1 MIRDDAE
8 DVDEFIV
15 LRNIALDDSIEE
27 SIPYGL
33 VSEIAVSGKA
43 RCLDRIDRDAFFKEF
58 ICDTCDIVADDAG
71 GAAGQNEVGIG
82 VDDIDSALDRRPELI
97 DASENDFLLKHVT
110 GRDRNR
116 ADEARGLVSGLS
128 LLGSRGLH
136 AAAGAAMEDRA
147 DTVECT

>member
-15 LRNIALDDSIEE
+15 LLNIAFDDFIEK

-43 RCLDRIDRDAFFKEF
+43 GRFDRIDRDALFKEF
-58 ICDTCDIVADDAG
+58 VRDTGDIVADDAG
-71 GAAGQNEVGIG
+71 GAAGQNEVGIC
-82 VDDIDSALDRRPELI
+82 VDDIDSALDRRSKFI
-97 DASENDFLLKHVT
+97 DSAEDDFLLEHIT

-116 ADEARGLVSGLS
+116 ADEARRLVSGLS
-128 LLGSRGLH
+128 LLGSRRLH

-147 DTVECT
+147 DTVKCT